1 MIKKPIKININ
12 NTVLFLFTGLSLFF
26 PLGLLTLTVGPV
38 RMVSDFAE
46 KENWT
51 ESNENLIQKII
62 LVLFII
68 FTLFL
73 TIKLTRFLVLNE
85 NKNLKYFIF
94 AMLGIGL
101 FTSAFIFS
109 FKPEMLINIDGVS
122 HVNKSAKAE
131 FHFGSYPDEEKLEE
145 LKEQGYSGVISLLN
159 DLVIPAEPI
168 LMEKEV
174 INAKK
179 VGIQLISV
187 PMLPW
192 IVENDASVLKIKEIA
207 RNFKGKYYI
216 HCYLGKDRANVFRN
230 IIENE
235 NKNLIAQSTLG
246 VRRLDEIKRF
256 ERGTIIK
263 LKQNVY
269 IIPYPT
275 DEELFSFIL
284 NGNTKNVVS
293 ILSSKSKDGKTRLE
307 KESRIMKQYNQ
318 NFVHI
323 PLLETDTD
331 ETILKSIEKIKK
343 LHEPMVIHSFTSD
356 SKLIK
361 RFVNLYQSNK

>member
-1 MIKKPIKININ
+1 MKKKPIKIDVNSTI
-12 NTVLFLFTGLSLFF
+12 VFLFTGLSLFF

-46 KENWT
+46 KENWS

-62 LVLFII
+62 LVLFFI

-73 TIKLTRFLVLNE
+73 TIKLTRFLVLNK
-85 NKNLKYFIF
+85 NKNLKYFIY

-101 FTSAFIFS
+101 FTSVFIFS
-109 FKPEMLINIDGVS
+109 FKPEMLINIDGIS
-122 HVNKSAKAE
+122 HVNKSAEAE
-131 FHFGSYPDEEKLEE
+131 FHFGSYPDEEKMEE
-145 LKEQGYSGVISLLN
+145 LKEDGYSGVISLLN
-159 DLVIPAEPI
+159 ELVIPAEPI

-207 RNFKGKYYI
+207 RHFKGKYYV

-235 NKNLIAQSTLG
+235 NKNLIAQSNLG
-246 VRRLDEIKRF
+246 VRSLDEVKRF
-256 ERGTIIK
+256 ELGNIIK
-263 LKQNVY
+263 LKQNVF
-269 IIPYPT
+269 IVPYPT
-275 DEELFSFIL
+275 NEEFFGFIL
-284 NGNTKNVVS
+284 NGNTKTVVS
-293 ILSSKSKDGKTRLE
+293 ILSSSIKDEKVRIE
-307 KESRIMKQYNQ
+307 KEAKIMKQYNQ
-318 NFVHI
+318 TFVNI

-331 ETILKSIEKIKK
+331 ETILKAIEKIKK
-343 LHEPMVIHSFTSD
+343 LQEPMVIHSFKSD

-361 RFVNLYQSNK
+361 RFVNLYQSKK